1 MSNQIYNYGERRRRF
16 PFYYSQVAELVDARI
31 SGEVRRVIHRRYHI
45 HAYRFESCP
54 DNILV
59 FDTALPLG
67 TAIRQNRIQ
76 GRYDSLERQAT

>member
-1 MSNQIYNYGERRRRF
+1 M
-16 PFYYSQVAELVDARI
+16 VDAESILDSIPSKQKRWI
-31 SGEVRRVIHRRYHI
+31 PKLGDING
-45 HAYRFESCP
+45 ANRFESCP
-54 DNILV
+54 DFILV